1 MDRRSFLAQAASRR
15 TTGRRRD
22 RRRPTAPSSLRA
34 TAISNTTVALAWN
47 AARDNVG
54 VAKYEVLRDGRR
66 VASTKRR
73 TFVDRGLRAG
83 VAYGY
88 RVRALDAARNVGPAT
103 RPLRVTTR
111 PRTGGGSPA
120 PGPTTSAPPPPPPP
134 PPPTGGATPSNP
146 LSTAMVDRLFW
157 RAGFGPSEAERANWT
172 GHSMDELVDW
182 FLNTPNSLRATSTPP
197 TYNGNPIDP
206 LATDDELVMDWLD
219 RMQRSVNPLV
229 ERMAFFWHRHWAVS
243 RDAGIPAEWLLTYAN
258 RLRGYADLGANPN
271 ASFRQLAL
279 DMTTADGAMSYFLT
293 GFSNVKGHPNEN
305 YGREFME
312 LFCLGVVD
320 AAGNPN
326 YSQTDVQELARAF
339 TGYRLDQ
346 DPNSAGYGTVTF
358 VPSRFDGGT
367 KTILGHTGAYDA
379 PAAVDVVL
387 FHPNHAPYLVR
398 KLWKEFIFT
407 PIPQA
412 TLDDLV
418 ATYLGNQTQ
427 LRPLLRKIL
436 LNPLILE
443 SLDEPNLVKPPVQ
456 FTVGVLKA
464 MDAPLRDWWQ
474 ADSLDLMQ
482 QVPYAPP
489 NVAGWEGGLSWL
501 NTNTVRARFDLI
513 VRCQQLKYGN
523 PNSPIADVPGES
535 AQQAFDRAYSEV
547 GSPWLSP
554 QTRALLMTYAQQA
567 PTTTVGQRR
576 ERQYALRAFM
586 LGGPDAQVI

>member
-1 MDRRSFLAQAASRR
+1 MDRRSFLAQAAGRR

-34 TAISNTTVALAWN
+34 TAVSETTVALAWK

-66 VASTKRR
+66 VAFTKKR
-73 TFVDRGLRAG
+73 TFVDRRLRAG
-83 VAYGY
+83 VAYAY
-88 RVRALDAARNVGPAT
+88 RVRALDAARNIGPAT

-111 PRTGGGSPA
+111 PRPNGGGSSG
-120 PGPTTSAPPPPPPP
+120 PGPTTSAPPPPAPPP
-134 PPPTGGATPSNP
+134 PGGGTPSNP
-146 LSTAMVDRLFW
+146 LSTAMVDRVFW
-157 RAGFGPSEAERANWT
+157 RAGFGPSDADRASWT
-172 GHSMDELVDW
+172 GRSMDELVDW
-182 FLNTPNSLRATSTPP
+182 FLSTPNSLRTTSTPP

-229 ERMAFFWHRHWAVS
+229 ERMTFFWHRHWAVS
-243 RDAGIPAEWLLTYAN
+243 RDAGIPAQWLLSYAN

-305 YGREFME
+305 YAREFME

-320 AAGNPN
+320 AAGNAN
-326 YSQTDVQELARAF
+326 YTQTDVEELARAF
-339 TGYRLDQ
+339 TGYQLDWEPSSPTYGGVSFDASEF
-346 DPNSAGYGTVTF
+346 DP
-358 VPSRFDGGT
+358 GT
-367 KTILGHTGAYDA
+367 KTILGHTGAYNA
-379 PAAVDVVL
+379 PAAVDIVL
-387 FHPNHAPYLVR
+387 GHANHAPYLVR
-398 KLWKEFIFT
+398 KLWKEFVFT

-418 ATYLGNQTQ
+418 ATYLGSGFL
-427 LRPLLRKIL
+427 LRPLLKKIL
-436 LNPLILE
+436 TNPLIFE

-482 QVPYAPP
+482 QVPYTPP

-501 NTNTVRARFDLI
+501 NTNTVQARFDLI
-513 VRCQQLKYGN
+513 VRCQQLKYAS
-523 PNSPIADVPGES
+523 PNSPIADVPGET
-535 AQQAFDRAYSEV
+535 AQQAFDRAFVEV

-554 QTRALLMTYAQQA
+554 QTRSLLLTYSQQA

-586 LGGPDAQVI
+586 LGGPDAQVT